1 MEHAPLFQPEELTL
15 DKILGGRVGLYQ
27 PATGYRVAIDPV
39 FLAASIP
46 CTPADT
52 ILDVGMG
59 VGAASLCLAARVPG
73 CKVIGLELQ
82 RPLVRLAAQNIE
94 LNHLKGRVEVL
105 QGSLTQPPPRLA
117 PSSLSHVMANPPYY
131 QTSRGTPSPSLTKQ
145 LSNSLEAGLVELK
158 SWVQFACLM
167 VRPQGTVTF
176 IYPAELMDQLLVL
189 LYGKLGHLTI
199 CPLWAAEG
207 RAASRVLI
215 RGVKNVNGPST
226 LCPGLTL
233 HGPEGKYTPTAEGI
247 LRHAQPLVF

>member
-1 MEHAPLFQPEELTL
+1 MELAPLFQPEELTL

-27 PATGYRVAIDPV
+27 PANGYRVAIDPV

-46 CTPADT
+46 GTPADT

-59 VGAASLCLAARVPG
+59 VGAASLCLAARIPG
-73 CKVIGLELQ
+73 CRVVGLELQ

-94 LNHLKGRVEVL
+94 LNHFKGRVEVL
-105 QGSLTQPPPRLA
+105 QGSLLHPPPRLA
-117 PSSLSHVMANPPYY
+117 PSSFSHVMANPPYY
-131 QTSRGTPSPSLTKQ
+131 HSSRGTPAASLTKQ
-145 LSNSLEAGLVELK
+145 LSNSLDSGLEELK
-158 SWVQFACLM
+158 AWVQFACLM

-176 IYPAELMDQLLVL
+176 VYPVELMDQLLLL

-215 RGVKNVNGPST
+215 RGVKNINGPT
-226 LCPGLTL
+226 RLCPGIIL
-233 HGPEGKYTPTAEGI
+233 HGPEGKYTRAAEEI
-247 LRHAQPLVF
+247 LRHAGQLSF